1 MGALIRERCVVGPVQ
16 AHQGAGLLTGLIC
29 DRPAKDVH
37 RALLERDILAGT
49 SGDARVLRLL
59 PPYILQAEHVE
70 QLRAAL
76 LDIGTRAC

>member
-1 MGALIRERCVVGPVQ
+1 MGVLIRERCVAGPVL

-37 RALLERDILAGT
+37 RALLERNILAGT
-49 SGDARVLRLL
+49 SGDARALRLL
-59 PPYILQAEHVE
+59 PPFILESQHVE

-76 LDIGTRAC
+76 LDIGAA